1 MADLIGM
8 RIKRRE
14 DPRLL
19 TGKGTYVDDLRP
31 LPNIQHAAILRS
43 PYAHARIRRVDVAR
57 ALAVPGVAGIL
68 TPEDVLAMSDPFP
81 AARRNR
87 R

>member
-19 TGKGTYVDDLRP
+19 TGKGTFVDDLRP
-31 LPNIQHAAILRS
+31 LPNIQHAAVLRS

-57 ALAVPGVAGIL
+57 ALEPCQASPVSLPRKMYWPCPTRSRLGWK
-68 TPEDVLAMSDPFP
+68 
-81 AARRNR
+81 RR
-87 R
+87 